1 MDGLK
6 ARDAITMTGI
16 IVTIVG
22 TGVRA
27 IVASATMVR
36 IVVVKAIVASATL
49 ARIVVVK
56 AIVAS
61 AVARV
66 TMETTVSIVVVVKK
80 SKLSFLHVLLWGQA
94 LSTLAPLYYVHQWFM
109 SI

>member
-49 ARIVVVK
+49 VRIVVVK
-56 AIVAS
+56 AI
-61 AVARV
+61 VARV

>member
-80 SKLSFLHVLLWGQA
+80 SKLPFFMSHFGGKRSARL
-94 LSTLAPLYYVHQWFM
+94 PLCAMFYPWFM
-109 SI
+109 ST